1 MIWSNTLLT
10 GLSVLLYVQTDIDIN
25 QIRRKPRTRPMQPD
39 RPRSRSHNTTKKDQ
53 NMPVINK
60 EKERQAN
67 EQRHRASCEPISD
80 NMPIKQCT
88 DCAYFRISEKMIKG
102 QSDERCF
109 HPAVLHFGDGA
120 GCVGERSARGSCGP
134 EGLRF
139 SSIDRASAAAIGSKM
154 LYAVAKNQDGSVEL
168 TVYERSRACTVHL
181 SKEMVAQ
188 LAGVFITKPTVRSW
202 VDPVK
207 EARAAAVRQRIIQES
222 LEPIVRSDRSPFFAR
237 LRLLLRNRVP
247 NFARLRVSLTHRA
260 ETLPG
265 ESTQRSQR

>member
-1 MIWSNTLLT
+1 MIKA
-10 GLSVLLYVQTDIDIN
+10 GLATEEDF
-25 QIRRKPRTRPMQPD
+25 
-39 RPRSRSHNTTKKDQ
+39 
-53 NMPVINK
+53 MPT
-60 EKERQAN
+60 
-67 EQRHRASCEPISD
+67 
-80 NMPIKQCT
+80 KQCT
-88 DCAYFRISEKMIKG
+88 QCAYHRRSEKMIKG
-102 QSDERCF
+102 QSEHRCF
-109 HPAVLHFGDGA
+109 HADVLHFGDGA
-120 GCVGERSARGSCGP
+120 SCLAERSEKGACGP

-139 SSIDRASAAAIGSKM
+139 SSIDRASAAAIGSKT

-168 TVYERSRACTVHL
+168 TVYERGRACTANL
-181 SKEMVAQ
+181 SKEMAVQ
-188 LAGVFITKPTVRSW
+188 LAGVLITKPTVKSW